1 MQVNIK
7 LKDASIDKLVK
18 QMTIIVDSREQEN
31 KHILSFFDQKKIP
44 YIVRKLEQGD
54 YSAFLSA
61 NPELGLPF
69 DISLENVVAIER
81 KGASG
86 SGLSEIAGN
95 FTAGRQAFEN
105 EFIRASKNCKN
116 FCLLI
121 ENGSWDKIKRHEYR
135 SEMQPKALY
144 NSLLSWRKKYGF
156 HIDFVEAENSGEHI
170 CKLLATTLKKLLE
183 E

>member
-1 MQVNIK
+1 MK
-7 LKDASIDKLVK
+7 
-18 QMTIIVDSREQEN
+18 IIVDSREQEN
-31 KHILSFFDQKKIP
+31 KHILGFFDQKKIP
-44 YIVRKLEQGD
+44 YIIRKLNQGD

-95 FTAGRQAFEN
+95 FTTGRQAFEN

-116 FCLLI
+116 FYLLI

>member
-1 MQVNIK
+1 M
-7 LKDASIDKLVK
+7 DKPVK

-31 KHILSFFDQKKIP
+31 KHILSFFEQKKIP
-44 YIVRKLEQGD
+44 YIVRKLSQGD

-95 FTAGRQAFEN
+95 FTTGRQAFEN

-156 HIDFVEAENSGEHI
+156 SIDFVESANSGEHI

>member
-44 YIVRKLEQGD
+44 YIVRKLNQGD

-69 DISLENVVAIER
+69 DISLEGVIAIER

-105 EFIRASKNCKN
+105 EFIRAGKNCKN
-116 FCLLI
+116 F
-121 ENGSWDKIKRHEYR
+121 Y
-135 SEMQPKALY
+135 
-144 NSLLSWRKKYGF
+144 
-156 HIDFVEAENSGEHI
+156 
-170 CKLLATTLKKLLE
+170 
-183 E
+183 